1 MRCFDQVLYQRI
13 LEAKH
18 ERVRFAGPKLLAR
31 EEGSASNLSSDF
43 RAQSEAG
50 SAKIPTP
57 SLQVES
63 IIMDLLYG
71 RVDEAAA
78 GFRNIQGDF
87 NAQISCGNVPA
98 MLLKETTNTEVPV
111 DTSMTMSALKTLVSE
126 VRGNA
131 EKVKFTTFKN
141 AGTGK
146 DDTRLETIVWTWERE
161 FNSANQESQ
170 VSRVLGLM

>member
-13 LEAKH
+13 LEAKD
-18 ERVRFAGPKLLAR
+18 ERARFAGPKLLAR
-31 EEGSASNLSSDF
+31 EEGSTSNLSYDF

-50 SAKIPTP
+50 SAKLPTP

-63 IIMDLLYG
+63 IIKDLLCG

-87 NAQISCGNVPA
+87 NAQISRGNVTA
-98 MLLKETTNTEVPV
+98 MPLKETTNTEVPT
-111 DTSMTMSALKTLVSE
+111 DSSMTMSALKTLVSE

-131 EKVKFTTFKN
+131 
-141 AGTGK
+141 
-146 DDTRLETIVWTWERE
+146 
-161 FNSANQESQ
+161 
-170 VSRVLGLM
+170 